1 MVNFERLKSAIP
13 VGKNNAI
20 HQQELAK
27 RLRITPADVKQ
38 LVRTARQ
45 QGLQILS
52 GVQGYWF
59 AENESE
65 KKEFVNIMHK
75 QAFSRL
81 RTATPI
87 KNTISDN
94 DGQISI
100 SELLESLSDSKEI
113 GGNKHG

>member
-1 MVNFERLKSAIP
+1 MMSFEILKSAIP

-38 LVRTARQ
+38 LVRKARQ
-45 QGLQILS
+45 QGLQIIS

-65 KKEFVNIMHK
+65 KKEFVNSMHK
-75 QAFSRL
+75 HAFSL
-81 RTATPI
+81 FKTVTPI

-100 SELLESLSDSKEI
+100 SEMLESLSDSGEI
-113 GGNKHG
+113 GGKDHE

>member
-1 MVNFERLKSAIP
+1 MSYEILKSAIP

-27 RLRITPADVKQ
+27 RLHITPAEVKQ

-81 RTATPI
+81 RTANPI

-100 SELLESLSDSKEI
+100 SELLESLSNRKEI
-113 GGNKHG
+113 GGNEHG

>member
-1 MVNFERLKSAIP
+1 MKIDRLSAYIP

-20 HQQELAK
+20 HQKELAE

-65 KKEFVNIMHK
+65 KKEFVNSMHK
-75 QAFSRL
+75 HAFSL
-81 RTATPI
+81 FKTVTPI
-87 KNTISDN
+87 KNTIRDN

-100 SELLESLSDSKEI
+100 SEMLESLSDSEEI
-113 GGNKHG
+113 GGKDHE